1 MIQFKISSSWLKSH
15 QKFWRMKRNC
25 LGKSFGEKK
34 NVCLDFCN
42 MLFWNRVKCFIGSE
56 GWTPQDITL
65 NSSLWGRGARCL
77 LSLGATDSDNWLGD
91 REQFNICP
99 SISSLFL
106 GWRGAKAYFKN
117 IWETIPGFS
126 PWIRHWIAARFPYL
140 LYTLAV
146 TIIAAPDMGR
156 KTRPKWQH
164 KFRI

>member
-1 MIQFKISSSWLKSH
+1 MLHRFRGMDAPGHHSQFLTMRERG
-15 QKFWRMKRNC
+15 Q
-25 LGKSFGEKK
+25 
-34 NVCLDFCN
+34 V
-42 MLFWNRVKCFIGSE
+42 
-56 GWTPQDITL
+56 
-65 NSSLWGRGARCL
+65 SSLAR
-77 LSLGATDSDNWLGD
+77 ATDSDNWLGD

-106 GWRGAKAYFKN
+106 RWRGAKAYFKN

-156 KTRPKWQH
+156 KTRPK
-164 KFRI
+164 